1 MKNLM
6 IRTETLAVIKM
17 NEIEDIGTDLSTSA
31 HVLSDLVSYP
41 NTLADEAYLLNS
53 YKHFTHN
60 GPELS
65 GYGTKQCQAPDEI
78 RFDIGFS
85 GDLT

>member
-1 MKNLM
+1 M

-41 NTLADEAYLLNS
+41 DTLADQAYLLNT
-53 YKHFTHN
+53 YKHLTHN

-65 GYGTKQCQAPDEI
+65 GYGTEQCEAPDGTP
-78 RFDIGFS
+78 FDIGFS
-85 GDLT
+85 GAVT